1 MNFAGLPIEDL
12 MRAPIF
18 LALYLVLLLVAKW
31 FKGLQIA
38 YKINQQ
44 LSEDGNF
51 AIGLAMSGYYLAT
64 AAIYVGALYGPSHGL
79 LQDLLAVGGY
89 SLAGIVLLNLSRWFN
104 DWAILRRFDDTHQ
117 LVAQKN
123 AGVGAV
129 HFGAYVATGLVI
141 AGSVSGEG
149 GGLVSMLVFFVLGQL
164 SLFIFSLIYE
174 RLSPYNIH
182 ATLIDR
188 NVASGVAFAGHLIA
202 LAIIIMNA
210 SAGDF
215 VNWPADLTTFLAADL
230 IAFVFLPI
238 LRLIMDRMVIPG
250 RSLGREIR
258 DNGNLA
264 AALLEATTAICFAGV
279 TAILI

>member
-1 MNFAGLPIEDL
+1 MFMI
-12 MRAPIF
+12 
-18 LALYLVLLLVAKW
+18 
-31 FKGLQIA
+31 
-38 YKINQQ
+38 
-44 LSEDGNF
+44 
-51 AIGLAMSGYYLAT
+51 SGA
-64 AAIYVGALYGPSHGL
+64 
-79 LQDLLAVGGY
+79 
-89 SLAGIVLLNLSRWFN
+89 
-104 DWAILRRFDDTHQ
+104 
-117 LVAQKN
+117 
-123 AGVGAV
+123 
-129 HFGAYVATGLVI
+129 
-141 AGSVSGEG
+141 SG
-149 GGLVSMLVFFVLGQL
+149 
-164 SLFIFSLIYE
+164 
-174 RLSPYNIH
+174 
-182 ATLIDR
+182 
-188 NVASGVAFAGHLIA
+188 SGVAFAGHLIA

>member
-1 MNFAGLPIEDL
+1 MTFAGLPIQDIV
-12 MRAPIF
+12 RAPIF
-18 LALYLVLLLVAKW
+18 LVLYLVLLLLAKW
-31 FKGLQIA
+31 FKGLAIS

-44 LSEDGNF
+44 LSESGNL

-64 AAIYVGALYGPSHGL
+64 ALILVGALYGPSHGL

-104 DWAILRRFDDTHQ
+104 DWAILRKFDDTHQ
-117 LVAQKN
+117 LIARRNV
-123 AGVGAV
+123 GVGAV

-149 GGLVSMLVFFVLGQL
+149 GGIVSMLVFFVLGQL
-164 SLFIFSLIYE
+164 SLLAFSLIYE
-174 RLSPYNIH
+174 RLSPYSIH
-182 ATLIDR
+182 KTLVDS

-215 VNWPADLTTFLAADL
+215 VNWPADLMAFFAADL

-279 TAILI
+279 TAMLI